1 MSFVSA
7 SAPRIGFDRF
17 LALDWVSA
25 AMRVRAGVGSRE
37 DLVQQLDEVGLTLA
51 ARKKTLTLLNRLW
64 LDPRPELVAFADRG
78 VAAWKGGTG
87 VPPAVLAWGMTL
99 AAYPFFAKVA
109 ELVGR
114 LTAIQGDCRATEV
127 HRRMEELFGQREGT
141 RRMTNMALQ
150 TQADW
155 GAIERTNRGQ
165 LIVRCSP
172 IQLNDDRI
180 AAWLIEAALRCVG
193 RAVPASTVGSMAVI
207 YPFALAMPLAMVI
220 ARAGELELRH
230 EGPGQQLLDIRE
242 RHSA

>member
-1 MSFVSA
+1 VSSVSA

-17 LALDWVSA
+17 LALDWASA

-37 DLVQQLDEVGLTLA
+37 ELVQQLNEAGLTLA
-51 ARKKTLTLLNRLW
+51 ARKKTVTLLNRLW
-64 LDPRPELVAFADRG
+64 LEPRPELDAFRDRG
-78 VAAWKGGTG
+78 VAAWKAGTG
-87 VPPAVLAWGMTL
+87 IPPAALAWGMTL

-155 GAIERTNRGQ
+155 GAIERSGRGQ
-165 LIVRCSP
+165 KIARKEAIRLS
-172 IQLNDDRI
+172 DDRVV
-180 AAWLIEAALRCVG
+180 AWLIEAALRYAG
-193 RAVPASTVGSMAVI
+193 RAIPASTVGSMAVL
-207 YPFALAMPLAMVI
+207 YPFALERPLAMVMTQ
-220 ARAGELELRH
+220 AHALELRYH
-230 EGPGQQLLDIRE
+230 GPGEQVVDIKDRQT
-242 RHSA
+242 S

>member
-1 MSFVSA
+1 VSSVSA
-7 SAPRIGFDRF
+7 SAPRIGFDRY
-17 LALDWVSA
+17 LALGWVSA
-25 AMRVRAGVGSRE
+25 AMRLRAGVGSRE
-37 DLVQQLDEVGLTLA
+37 ELIQLLDEAGLTLA

-78 VAAWKGGTG
+78 VAAWKAGIG

-127 HRRMEELFGQREGT
+127 HRRMEEQFGQREGT

-155 GAIERTNRGQ
+155 GAIERASRGQ
-165 LIVRCSP
+165 LIVRRP
-172 IQLNDDRI
+172 PMLLNDDRV
-180 AAWLIEAALRCVG
+180 AAWLIEAGLRYAG
-193 RAVPASTVGSMAVI
+193 RAVPASAVGSMAVI

-230 EGPGQQLLDIRE
+230 EGSGQQLVDLRE
-242 RHSA
+242 QRSA

>member
-1 MSFVSA
+1 MSA

-25 AMRVRAGVGSRE
+25 AMRVRAAIGSRE
-37 DLVQQLDEVGLTLA
+37 ELVQQLDEAGLTLA

-64 LDPRPELVAFADRG
+64 LEPRAELEAFSGRG
-78 VAAWKGGTG
+78 IEAWKTG
-87 VPPAVLAWGMTL
+87 QGIPPAAMAWAMTV

-114 LTAIQGDCRATEV
+114 LTALQGDCRASEV

-155 GAIERTNRGQ
+155 GAIERTERGQ
-165 LIVRCSP
+165 KIVRCEP
-172 IQLNDDRI
+172 IRLSDDRLVG
-180 AAWLIEAALRCVG
+180 WLLESALLYAG
-193 RAVPASTVGSMAVI
+193 RAVPAASVGSMAVL
-207 YPFALAMPLAMVI
+207 YPFLLERPLAMVI
-220 ARAGELELRH
+220 AQADQLELRYH
-230 EGPGQQLLDIRE
+230 GPGEQVLGLR
-242 RHSA
+242 A

>member
-1 MSFVSA
+1 VSSVSA

-37 DLVQQLDEVGLTLA
+37 DLVQQLDEAGLTLA

-150 TQADW
+150 AQADW
-155 GAIERTNRGQ
+155 GAIERTSRGQ
-165 LIVRCSP
+165 LIVRRSP
-172 IQLNDDRI
+172 IPLNDDRI
-180 AAWLIEAALRCVG
+180 AAWLIEAALRYAG
-193 RAVPASTVGSMAVI
+193 HAVPASMVCSMAVI

-230 EGPGQQLLDIRE
+230 EGPGQQLLDIRD
-242 RHSA
+242 RHGA

>member
-1 MSFVSA
+1 VSSVST

-37 DLVQQLDEVGLTLA
+37 DLVQLLDEAGLTLA

-64 LDPRPELVAFADRG
+64 LDPRPELVDLSDRG
-78 VAAWKGGTG
+78 VAAWKAGSGI
-87 VPPAVLAWGMTL
+87 PPAVLAWGMTV

-155 GAIERTNRGQ
+155 GAIERTSRGQ
-165 LIVRCSP
+165 LIVRRSP
-172 IQLNDDRI
+172 IQVSDVRI
-180 AAWLIEAALRCVG
+180 AAWLIEAALRYAD
-193 RAVPASTVGSMAVI
+193 RAVPASTVGSMVVMF
-207 YPFALAMPLAMVI
+207 PFAVQHLQAVALNSARELDLRCDASGVQMVS
-220 ARAGELELRH
+220 L
-230 EGPGQQLLDIRE
+230 RE
-242 RHSA
+242 RRSH